1 VARRLADT
9 IRDEDTVA
17 RFGGD
22 EFVVILEG
30 VAGRGHAATVAT
42 KIIEAIGAPA
52 PLQAGRAEVQAS
64 VGIALTT
71 DTGKDPDDLLHD
83 ADAAMYLAKEA
94 GGGQYRLFDDTVI
107 DGGGVSARSATSRRR
122 D

>member
-1 VARRLADT
+1 MARRLAET

-22 EFVVILEG
+22 EFVVILER

-64 VGIALTT
+64 VGIALTA
-71 DTGKDPDDLLHD
+71 DSAKDPDAVLHD

-94 GGGQYRLFDDTVI
+94 GGARYRFFDDTVI
-107 DGGGVSARSATSRRR
+107 DDESVRARSASSRRR